1 MKKYIFTALALLSL
15 VACHES
21 LEDKAAHE
29 ANEFTKKECPQS
41 LGEGITI
48 DSMRFERQNRTIH
61 YFFTI
66 SGKADTTAIDKSS
79 SRQGLLKSIKGDMNT
94 RKYKEEGFNFAYT
107 YFSKK
112 HKGLVLI
119 DYKFTPKDYK
129 DARK

>member
-79 SRQGLLKSIKGDMNT
+79 SRQGLLKSIKGDMHT
-94 RKYKEEGFNFAYT
+94 RKYKEEGFNFTYT
-107 YFSKK
+107 YFSQK
-112 HKGLVLI
+112 HKGKVLI
-119 DYKFTPKDYK
+119 DCKFTPKDYN